1 MKKEIREEEEEI
13 LRCNFC
19 GKEIKNDKGYCNV
32 KCLEADF
39 K

>member
-1 MKKEIREEEEEI
+1 MEEENKEEEI

-32 KCLEADF
+32 KCLEADMR
-39 K
+39 